1 MVIFGSVGSANVWVM
16 PDGTWL
22 ELRIRSSRVASE
34 PWVKNAW
41 QSVALNC
48 IAPAGPRLKF
58 QRKIEADFLK
68 FGLPASSRQL
78 QDSSFE
84 FRGQLF
90 QIIFQIPS
98 KINRVS
104 VPWKEILRFLRRGF
118 RVIYQ
123 QYFSQFWGSGATPE
137 QYKSVFLHPWGSG
150 IYPGGTEISTNQY
163 LYDPWGSE
171 NHPGSSRIT
180 PATPRIS
187 TNQYFFT
194 PEALRTPFLL

>member
-1 MVIFGSVGSANVWVM
+1 MSYARWHL
-16 PDGTWL
+16 TWASNTKL
-22 ELRIRSSRVASE
+22 QGRIRTLSKKCVTIGRFELHCPCRAQAQISM
-34 PWVKNAW
+34 
-41 QSVALNC
+41 
-48 IAPAGPRLKF
+48 
-58 QRKIEADFLK
+58 KIEADFLK

-104 VPWKEILRFLRRGF
+104 VPWKEILRFLLRGF

-163 LYDPWGSE
+163 LDDPWGSE

-187 TNQYFFT
+187 TNQYFCT
-194 PEALRTPFLL
+194 PGALRIQFLL

>member
-1 MVIFGSVGSANVWVM
+1 MSYARWHL
-16 PDGTWL
+16 TWASNTKL
-22 ELRIRSSRVASE
+22 QGRIRTLSKKCVTIGRFELHCPCRAQAQIS
-34 PWVKNAW
+34 
-41 QSVALNC
+41 
-48 IAPAGPRLKF
+48 
-58 QRKIEADFLK
+58 RKIEADFLK

-104 VPWKEILRFLRRGF
+104 VPWKEILRFLLRGF

-137 QYKSVFLHPWGSG
+137 QYKSV
-150 IYPGGTEISTNQY
+150 PGALGFTPGAPKSVQISIWMT
-163 LYDPWGSE
+163 
-171 NHPGSSRIT
+171 PGALRIT
-180 PATPRIS
+180 PGAPESPPRPPESVQIS
-187 TNQYFFT
+187 ISVPLGLWEYSFYFNSGVN
-194 PEALRTPFLL
+194 

>member
-1 MVIFGSVGSANVWVM
+1 MRDNRSLWIPLPLPG
-16 PDGTWL
+16 PGTDFN
-22 ELRIRSSRVASE
+22 ENRSWNFKVRASSIQ
-34 PWVKNAW
+34 P
-41 QSVALNC
+41 
-48 IAPAGPRLKF
+48 
-58 QRKIEADFLK
+58 
-68 FGLPASSRQL
+68 PASRFELQISRPT
-78 QDSSFE
+78 S
-84 FRGQLF
+84 

-104 VPWKEILRFLRRGF
+104 VPWKEILRFLLRGF

-123 QYFSQFWGSGATPE
+123 QYFCQFWGSGATPE

-163 LYDPWGSE
+163 LDDPWGSE

-180 PATPRIS
+180 PATPRIN

-194 PEALRTPFLL
+194 PGALKTHLSLKFQLEF

>member
-1 MVIFGSVGSANVWVM
+1 MRDNRSLWIPLPLPG
-16 PDGTWL
+16 PGTDFN
-22 ELRIRSSRVASE
+22 ENRSWNFKVRASSIQ
-34 PWVKNAW
+34 P
-41 QSVALNC
+41 
-48 IAPAGPRLKF
+48 
-58 QRKIEADFLK
+58 
-68 FGLPASSRQL
+68 PASRFELQISRPT
-78 QDSSFE
+78 S
-84 FRGQLF
+84 

-104 VPWKEILRFLRRGF
+104 VPWKEILRFLLRGF

-137 QYKSVFLHPWGSG
+137 QYKSV
-150 IYPGGTEISTNQY
+150 PGALGFTPGAPKSVPGDRNQY
-163 LYDPWGSE
+163 LFDPWGSE

-194 PEALRTPFLL
+194 AEALRIQFLL